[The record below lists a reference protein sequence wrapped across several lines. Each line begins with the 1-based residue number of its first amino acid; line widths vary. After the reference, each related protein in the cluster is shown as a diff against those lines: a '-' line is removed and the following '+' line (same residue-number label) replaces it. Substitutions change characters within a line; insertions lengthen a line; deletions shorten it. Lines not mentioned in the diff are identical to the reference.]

1 MEAKDFSALRISL
14 ASPEQIRSWSYGE
27 VTKPETINY
36 RRLRPE
42 MDGLFCERIFGP
54 TRDWQCYCGK
64 YKNIR
69 YRGIICDKCGVEV
82 TRAAV
87 RRERMGHIE
96 LAAPVA
102 HVWYTRR
109 VPSYLGLLLDVS
121 RRNLDRVLYFAQ
133 YVVTQVDEGARE
145 RAIDRIQKELA
156 LKEQEL
162 AGGMEEQ
169 ADGQRGDQLAEE
181 FEAKAKAIRQHF
193 DGELTR
199 LSDEVTSEAQ
209 LAQRLVE
216 DQLGQTAVE
225 AISLKS
231 IEEVIVPEGKTIDND
246 HISRIQTLVNDHL
259 TKLQAEAENMTEEEI
274 AKISGGMDAAN
285 NGAEQLAEIESRL
298 ETFREAAQKQIDEL
312 EKLQSLQFL
321 AENPDKD
328 KSKFEFFLSESRYRD
343 LKGKFGNVFQA
354 SMGAEAFYD
363 ILGALNLTK
372 MNEQLWHEVR
382 TTRSKQRRKKA
393 TKRLRVVESLQ
404 NSSTTV
410 TDTDETNQENEPRG
424 NRPEWMIMTALPVIP
439 PDLRPMVQLD
449 GGRFATSDLND
460 LYRRVINRNNRL
472 KHLLDL
478 GAPDVIVRNEKRML
492 QEAVDSLIDN
502 SQRGKAL
509 SRRGRRE
516 LKSLSD
522 MLKGKKGRFRR
533 NLLGKRVDY
542 SGRSV
547 IVIGPKLKLHQCGL
561 PKSMALELYRP
572 FVISRLVH
580 YTYASNVKGAKR
592 IIERERPEVWEVLE
606 EVIKERPVLLN
617 RAPTLHRLGI
627 QAFEPL
633 LVEGKAIQIHP
644 LVCSAFNA
652 DFDGDQM
659 AVHIPLSDQAVKE
672 ARELM
677 LSTKNLLQPSDGA
690 PVVGPSKDMVL
701 GNYYLTMDP
710 TVEIVALK
718 SRADEFR
725 SEQVLYG
732 GDHRVGIAVGSN
744 GYYYAQFRKI
754 PNVKIFK
761 DGTRLDASGRPKVVE
776 TAVDRTVQ
784 ALLEGEVDCMLAN
797 AYEMNK
803 YLRGKGLEDRL
814 EITNLHERRAVV
826 DMDEVEY
833 LYRIGLV
840 QLHTPI
846 LLGNVYD
853 QRSQQDEPEICTV
866 GRAVFNRIL
875 PDEMRFVQKTM
886 GKKDLQELVAR
897 CYQVIGA
904 ERTTDVVDAIK
915 NYGFH
920 YATIS
925 GTTIA
930 VSDLTIPDERD
941 EILQRADSV
950 VTRADRDF
958 RRGLMTEEERYQIT
972 IDEWKNAKDHLQER
986 IEDALDPYGPVA
998 IMATSG
1004 STKGGFGTIT
1014 QLAGMRGL
1022 MADPAGRIIELP
1034 IRSHFREGLNAL
1046 EFFIS
1051 THGARKGLAD
1061 TALRT
1066 ADAGYLT
1073 RRLVDVAQDMI
1084 VNRWDCETPRGLTI
1098 SRSDDIA
1105 GQTIAERIVGRC
1117 VADDVHHPQTN
1128 ELIVERN
1135 GLIDEE
1141 IADIIDKSSLE
1152 EVTVRSPLTCD
1163 LIHGVCALCYG
1174 RDLGSGEMVKI
1185 GAAVGIIAA
1194 QSIGEPGTQLTL
1206 RTFHTGGTVKS
1217 SGGDITSGLPR
1228 VVELF
1233 EARQEPK
1240 GQSVMTDI
1248 GGILRLTQREDGA
1261 AIATVIDSE
1270 VISEVHEIPP
1280 EWVVHVT
1287 DGKDIKEGAVIASHS
1302 EELKS
1307 PMAGTVHIEGNVV
1320 AIRAE
1325 TDELEYEISDGWGIW
1340 VTDGEDIK
1348 KGAVIASH
1356 SGELKSSMA
1365 GAVHIEGST
1374 VYIRA
1379 ERRDEQEYEI
1389 PANARLRKEIH
1400 DGMEVKPGEQ
1410 LTEGSKNPHRILR
1423 VLGPDA
1429 TQLYLL
1435 SEIQEVYRSQGVNIA
1450 DKHFET
1456 VIRKMMCKV
1465 QITQSGDS
1473 DLLPGEL
1480 IDQLKL
1486 LEINEALIAENK
1498 EPALVTPV
1506 LLGITKAALNTES
1519 YLSAASFQH
1528 TIKVLA
1534 GAAIEGK
1541 VDPLHGLKENV
1552 IIGKLIPAGTGF
1564 EIYQEREA
1572 PPPDESP
1579 PDVALEAQDALG
1591 LDELGD
1597 QDDFENMLSEP

>member
-14 ASPEQIRSWSYGE
+14 ASPDQIKSWSYGE

-42 MDGLFCERIFGP
+42 MDGLFCERVFGP
-54 TRDWQCYCGK
+54 SRDWQCYCGK

-82 TRAAV
+82 TRSSV

-133 YVVTQVDEGARE
+133 YIVTHVDEDARSK
-145 RAIDRIQKELA
+145 AIARIEKELA
-156 LKEQEL
+156 AREQEL
-162 AGGMEEQ
+162 SGELNEQ
-169 ADGQRGDQLAEE
+169 FSDLRDNREQLAAE
-181 FEAKAKAIRQHF
+181 FDNKVEQIRSHF
-193 DGELTR
+193 DLELNR
-199 LSDEVTSEAQ
+199 LSDEVMKEAQ
-209 LAQRLVE
+209 VAQSSVE
-216 DQLGQTAVE
+216 NMLGKAAPE
-225 AISLKS
+225 EISLKTT
-231 IEEVIVPEGKTIDND
+231 ETVLVEKGDKVTND
-246 HISRIQTLVNDHL
+246 HISRIQTEVNEYL
-259 TKLQAEAENMTEEEI
+259 SRLQSEIEQMRKIEI
-274 AKISGGMDAAN
+274 AKISGDIDDANLDVSSSLDEKTAETEERIAN
-285 NGAEQLAEIESRL
+285 LRGSAE
-298 ETFREAAQKQIDEL
+298 KQIND
-312 EKLQSLQFL
+312 LQQLQVL
-321 AENPDKD
+321 Q
-328 KSKFEFFLSESRYRD
+328 FLSESRFRE
-343 LKGKFGNVFQA
+343 LKGSFGNVFQA
-354 SMGAEAFYD
+354 NMGAEAFYE
-363 ILGALNLTK
+363 ILGTLNLAK
-372 MNEQLWHEVR
+372 MAEELWQEVR
-382 TTRSKQRRKKA
+382 TSKSKQRTRKA
-393 TKRLRVVESLQ
+393 TKRLRVVESLR
-404 NSSTTV
+404 NSRDTV
-410 TDTDETNQENEPRG
+410 MDIDDSNKENEPNG
-424 NRPEWMIMTALPVIP
+424 NRPEWMILTVLPVIP

-561 PKSMALELYRP
+561 PKTMALELYRP
-572 FVISRLVH
+572 FVISRLVE
-580 YTYASNVKGAKR
+580 YNYASNVKGAKR
-592 IIERERPEVWEVLE
+592 IIERERPEVWESLE

-659 AVHIPLSDQAVKE
+659 AVHVPLSAQAVKE

-677 LSTKNLLQPSDGA
+677 LSTRNLLKPSDGQ
-690 PVVGPSKDMVL
+690 PIVGPSKDMVL

-718 SRADEFR
+718 ERAAEFR
-725 SEQVLYG
+725 SEQVLYS
-732 GDHRVGIAVGSN
+732 GDYKVGIADRSN
-744 GYYYAQFRKI
+744 GYYYAQNRQM
-754 PNVKIFK
+754 PNTELIRDQVSAA
-761 DGTRLDASGRPKVVE
+761 DAAGRPKVLQ
-776 TAVDRTVQ
+776 TAVDGAVQ
-784 ALLEGEVDCMLAN
+784 ALLDGEVDCILAN
-797 AYEMNK
+797 AYEMRK
-803 YLRGKGLEDRL
+803 YMADKGLEAQL
-814 EITNLHERRAVV
+814 EIANLRERRVVV

-840 QLHTPI
+840 NLHTPI

-853 QRSQQDEPEICTV
+853 KRSPQEEPEICTV
-866 GRAVFNRIL
+866 GRAIFNRIL

-886 GKKDLQELVAR
+886 DKKGLQELVAR

-904 ERTTDVVDAIK
+904 EQTPEVVDAIK

-930 VSDLTIPDERD
+930 VSDLKVPETRAH
-941 EILQRADSV
+941 ILQQAEDVVARAE
-950 VTRADRDF
+950 REF
-958 RRGLMTEEERYQIT
+958 RRGMMTEEERYQIT
-972 IDEWKNAKDHLQER
+972 VDEWNRAKDSLQEK
-986 IEDALDPYGPVA
+986 IQDSLDPYGPIA
-998 IMATSG
+998 IMSLSG
-1004 STKGGFGTIT
+1004 STKGGFGPIT

-1022 MADPAGRIIELP
+1022 MADPSGRIIDLP
-1034 IRSHFREGLNAL
+1034 IRSHFREGLNSL
-1046 EFFIS
+1046 EYFIS

-1084 VNRWDCETPRGLTI
+1084 VNRWDCNTTDPGLI
-1098 SRSDDIA
+1098 IRRADDVA
-1105 GQTIAERIVGRC
+1105 GQSISERIVGRC
-1117 VADDVHHPQTN
+1117 SAQDLFDPDSD
-1128 ELIVERN
+1128 ELIVGRN
-1135 GLIDEE
+1135 EIIDED
-1141 IADIIDKSSLE
+1141 IAATIQNSNVEQIE
-1152 EVTVRSPLTCD
+1152 VRSPLTCKMV
-1163 LIHGVCALCYG
+1163 HGICALCYG
-1174 RDLGSGEMVKI
+1174 RDLGTGDMVGI
-1185 GAAVGIIAA
+1185 GSAVGIIAA

-1206 RTFHTGGTVKS
+1206 RTFHSGGTAEVS
-1217 SGGDITSGLPR
+1217 DITSGLPR
-1228 VVELF
+1228 VEELF
-1233 EARQEPK
+1233 EARRTPK
-1240 GQSVMTDI
+1240 GQALLTEI
-1248 GGILRLTQREDGA
+1248 GGVLRLTMREDDVR
-1261 AIATVIDSE
+1261 IATVIKSDVE
-1270 VISEVHEIPP
+1270 NETHVVPEDWEIC
-1280 EWVVHVT
+1280 VK
-1287 DGKDIKEGAVIASHS
+1287 DGKDVKIGAQVARKHG
-1302 EELKS
+1302 EEIL
-1307 PMAGTVHIEGNVV
+1307 AN
-1320 AIRAE
+1320 
-1325 TDELEYEISDGWGIW
+1325 L
-1340 VTDGEDIK
+1340 
-1348 KGAVIASH
+1348 
-1356 SGELKSSMA
+1356 A
-1365 GAVHIEGST
+1365 GAVHVDEAEHT
-1374 VYIRA
+1374 VFIRH
-1379 ERRDEQEYEI
+1379 ETREEEEYEI
-1389 PANARLRKEIH
+1389 PANARLRKEIA
-1400 DGMEVKPGEQ
+1400 DGMQVQPGLQ
-1410 LTEGSKNPHRILR
+1410 LTEGSKNPHQILKVQGR
-1423 VLGPDA
+1423 GE
-1429 TQLYLL
+1429 TQMYLL
-1435 SEIQEVYRSQGVNIA
+1435 SQIQDVYRSQGVNIS

-1465 QITQSGDS
+1465 QVTKSGGS
-1473 DLLPGEL
+1473 EMLPGDFV
-1480 IDQLKL
+1480 DQLKL
-1486 LEINEALIAENK
+1486 VEINEALEAEGK
-1498 EPALVTPV
+1498 EICQAEPI
-1506 LLGITKAALNTES
+1506 LLGITKAALETDS
-1519 YLSAASFQH
+1519 YLAAASFQH

-1541 VDPLHGLKENV
+1541 KDTLHGLKENV

-1564 EIYQEREA
+1564 HAYQDREA
-1572 PPPDESP
+1572 LAPTVTLETPQ
-1579 PDVALEAQDALG
+1579 VAFDFDDA
-1591 LDELGD
+1591 GD
-1597 QDDFENMLSEP
+1597 LDDFENSLSEL

>member
-82 TRAAV
+82 TRSSV

-133 YVVTQVDEGARE
+133 YVITTVDEDARGKAIARIE
-145 RAIDRIQKELA
+145 KELQLKEEELSAAIDAQMTELR
-156 LKEQEL
+156 
-162 AGGMEEQ
+162 
-169 ADGQRGDQLAEE
+169 DHRDQLAGQFDE
-181 FEAKAKAIRQHF
+181 KVKAIREHF
-193 DGELTR
+193 EGELAR
-199 LSDEVTSEAQ
+199 LSDEVMSEAQ
-209 LAQRLVE
+209 TAQSRVE
-216 DQLGQTAVE
+216 SLLGQTAGE
-225 AISLKS
+225 DIGLKS
-231 IEEVIVPEGKTIDND
+231 ASAVVVAKSETINND
-246 HISRIQTLVNDHL
+246 HISRIQTLVNEHLSALQGEIEVL
-259 TKLQAEAENMTEEEI
+259 TKEEI
-274 AKISGGMDAAN
+274 EKISGEIDSAN
-285 NGAEQLAEIESRL
+285 IDVDSSLDEQLQELEERVNIMRASAE
-298 ETFREAAQKQIDEL
+298 KQIKEL
-312 EKLQSLQFL
+312 ESLQVLQFL
-321 AENPDKD
+321 GEG
-328 KSKFEFFLSESRYRD
+328 RYRE

-354 SMGAEAFYD
+354 NMGAEAFYE
-363 ILGALNLTK
+363 ILSNLNLPRLS
-372 MNEQLWHEVR
+372 EELWHEVR
-382 TTRSKQRRKKA
+382 TSRSKQRRRKA
-393 TKRLRVVESLQ
+393 TKRLRVVESLR
-404 NSSTTV
+404 SSRTTV
-410 TDTDETNQENEPRG
+410 VDRDETKQENEPDG
-424 NRPEWMIMTALPVIP
+424 NRPEWMILTVLPVIP

-561 PKSMALELYRP
+561 PKTMALELYRP
-572 FVISRLVH
+572 FVISKLVE
-580 YTYASNVKGAKR
+580 YNYASNVKGAKR

-606 EVIKERPVLLN
+606 EVIRERPVLLN

-659 AVHIPLSDQAVKE
+659 AVHVPLSEQAVKE

-677 LSTKNLLQPSDGA
+677 LSTRNLLKPSDGA
-690 PVVGPSKDMVL
+690 PIVGPSKDMVL

-710 TVEIVALK
+710 TVEMVALR

-725 SEQVLYG
+725 SESVLYSG
-732 GDHRVGIAVGSN
+732 SQKVGIAFRSN
-744 GYYYAQFRKI
+744 GYYYAQFRNV
-754 PNVKIFK
+754 PNSQLY
-761 DGTRLDASGRPKVVE
+761 LDETAVDENGRPQILQS
-776 TAVDRTVQ
+776 AVDRTVE
-784 ALLEGEVDCMLAN
+784 ALLGGEIDCMLAN
-797 AYEMNK
+797 AYEMRK
-803 YLRGKGLEDRL
+803 YLRAKGLEDQL
-814 EITNLHERRAVV
+814 EITNLHERRVVV

-833 LYRIGLV
+833 LYRLGLV
-840 QLHTPI
+840 NLHSPI

-853 QRSQQDEPEICTV
+853 EREPQYEPEICTV
-866 GRAVFNRIL
+866 GRAIFNRIL
-875 PDEMRFVQKTM
+875 PDEMRFVQETL
-886 GKKDLQELVAR
+886 GKRGLQNLVAR
-897 CYQVIGA
+897 CYQVIGG
-904 ERTTDVVDAIK
+904 ERTTEVVDAIK

-930 VSDLTIPDERD
+930 VSDLEIPDERA
-941 EILQRADSV
+941 EILRQAEEV
-950 VTRADRDF
+950 VTRAERDF

-972 IDEWKNAKDHLQER
+972 IDEWNRAKDYLQEH
-986 IEDALDPYGPVA
+986 IQDTLDPYGPIA
-998 IMATSG
+998 IMALSG
-1004 STKGGFGTIT
+1004 STKGGFGPIT
-1014 QLAGMRGL
+1014 QLSGMRGL
-1022 MADPAGRIIELP
+1022 MADPSGRIIDLP
-1034 IRSHFREGLNAL
+1034 IRSHFRGGLNAL
-1046 EFFIS
+1046 EYFIS

-1084 VNRWDCETPRGLTI
+1084 VNRWDCNTHRGFRVR
-1098 SRSDDIA
+1098 RSDDIA
-1105 GQTIAERIVGRC
+1105 GQSIEERIVGRC
-1117 VADDVHHPQTN
+1117 SAENIVDPESGALLVARN
-1128 ELIVERN
+1128 EM
-1135 GLIDEE
+1135 IDED
-1141 IADIIDKSSLE
+1141 IAASIQNSALE
-1152 EVTVRSPLTCD
+1152 AVEVRSPLTCD
-1163 LIHGVCALCYG
+1163 LIYGVCALCYG
-1174 RDLGSGEMVKI
+1174 RDLGTGDMVNI

-1206 RTFHTGGTVKS
+1206 RTFHSGGTAEVR
-1217 SGGDITSGLPR
+1217 DITSGLPR
-1228 VVELF
+1228 VEELF
-1233 EARQEPK
+1233 EARRVPK
-1240 GQSVMTDI
+1240 GQAEMTEI
-1248 GGILRLTQREDGA
+1248 GGVLRLTERADGA
-1261 AIATVIDSE
+1261 RIATIIDSKVDSEKLVVPEGWDIE
-1270 VISEVHEIPP
+1270 VA
-1280 EWVVHVT
+1280 
-1287 DGKDIKEGAVIASHS
+1287 DGKDV
-1302 EELKS
+1302 
-1307 PMAGTVHIEGNVV
+1307 
-1320 AIRAE
+1320 R
-1325 TDELEYEISDGWGIW
+1325 
-1340 VTDGEDIK
+1340 
-1348 KGAVIASH
+1348 KGAVIARNGDDEMVASLT
-1356 SGELKSSMA
+1356 GK
-1365 GAVHIEGST
+1365 VHIEERDI
-1374 VYIRA
+1374 YIRF
-1379 ERRDEQEYEI
+1379 EDSKEEEHEI
-1389 PANARLRKEIH
+1389 PANARLRKNIY
-1400 DGMEVKPGEQ
+1400 DGMTVLPGEQ
-1410 LTEGSKNPHRILR
+1410 LTEGSKNPHQILR
-1423 VLGPDA
+1423 VLGAEA

-1435 SEIQEVYRSQGVNIA
+1435 SEIQEVYRSQGVPIA

-1465 QITQSGDS
+1465 QITESGDS

-1480 IDQLKL
+1480 VDQLEL
-1486 LEINEALIAENK
+1486 RQLNQNLIAEDK
-1498 EPALVTPV
+1498 QICKGSPV
-1506 LLGITKAALNTES
+1506 LLGITKAALSTES

-1534 GAAIEGK
+1534 GAAIEGQ

-1564 EIYQEREA
+1564 HAYQDREA
-1572 PPPDESP
+1572 
-1579 PDVALEAQDALG
+1579 VAPAVTLEAQGALDFDA
-1591 LDELGD
+1591 LGD
-1597 QDDFENMLSEP
+1597 QDDFENMLSEL